1 MARMRTIRGAALLAM
16 MAAGT
21 GVTALAA
28 AEMEPA
34 PRQQFEHQGEVD
46 ALFAP
51 WARSDSPG
59 CSVAVTRD
67 GRTVLERGYGMADL
81 EQGVAIRPETVF
93 NMASVSK
100 QFTAA
105 SLLLLEQQGKLSV
118 DDDIRKYVPEI
129 PSYGKTITLRM
140 LANHTS
146 GMRDWPELLALA
158 GWNWV
163 DDVPPAWGLAMIAR
177 QKHLNFEPGSKYSY
191 SNTGYFLM
199 ALVVERVSGQ
209 TLGEFADRHIFKP
222 LGMLHSRFYDDRTM
236 IMKNRAVG
244 YLQRD
249 DGSIG
254 AWRPTYQVVGDGA
267 LLTTTGDMV
276 LWERNFLEPRL
287 GRDPA
292 GLIAKMVEPTRL
304 TGGKVSNYAFG
315 LELGEYR
322 GLKTVDHSGGIPG
335 YRTFMLRFPEQKLS
349 VQLMCNY
356 SAVQIRKLAYGVAEA
371 YLQDQFTAAAQPET
385 KRNEP
390 TKPASAPA
398 SQALPQFAGQY
409 YSDELAATY
418 TFTVDSAGLSSTV
431 GYLAPRRWQAS
442 GTDRFVD
449 AEEDGISIRFTR
461 QGGPGGKIS
470 GFTLSE
476 EDGIQALD
484 FKRVTGS
491 GR

>member
-1 MARMRTIRGAALLAM
+1 MAGKRTIRGAVLLVALATGM
-16 MAAGT
+16 GVAAT
-21 GVTALAA
+21 AA

-46 ALFAP
+46 ALFAQ
-51 WARSDSPG
+51 WARTDSPG
-59 CSVAVTRD
+59 CSVAVSRD
-67 GRTVLERGYGMADL
+67 GRIVLERGYGMADL

-105 SLLLLEQQGKLSV
+105 SLLLLEQQGKLSM
-118 DDDIRKYVPEI
+118 DDDIRKYVPEV

-146 GMRDWPELLALA
+146 GLRDWPELLALA

-163 DDVPPAWGLAMIAR
+163 DDVPPAWGLAMISR
-177 QKHLNFEPGSKYSY
+177 QKHLNFAPGSKYSY

-244 YLQRD
+244 YLQRE

-254 AWRPTYQVVGDGA
+254 VWRPTYQVVGDGA

-287 GRDPA
+287 GSNPA
-292 GLIAKMVEPTRL
+292 GLVARMVETPRL
-304 TGGKVSNYAFG
+304 TDGSASHYAMG
-315 LELGEYR
+315 LNVGEYR
-322 GLKTVDHSGGIPG
+322 GLKIVDHSGGIPG
-335 YRTFMLRFPEQKLS
+335 YRTFMLRFPEQKFS

-356 SAVQIRKLAYGVAEA
+356 SAVPVRKLAYGVAEA
-371 YLQDQFTAAAQPET
+371 YLQDQFIAAAPPET
-385 KRNEP
+385 KRGERVQRASEP
-390 TKPASAPA
+390 VG
-398 SQALPQFAGQY
+398 QALPQFAGQY
-409 YSDELAATY
+409 YSEELDATY
-418 TFTVDSAGLSSTV
+418 SFAVDGMGLASTV
-431 GYLAPRRWQAS
+431 GYLPPRHWRAS
-442 GTDRFVD
+442 GVDRFED
-449 AEEDGISIRFTR
+449 EEGTSIRFTR
-461 QGGPGGKIS
+461 QGGKLS
-470 GFTLSE
+470 GFTLSQE
-476 EDGIQALD
+476 EGIEALG
-484 FKRVTGS
+484 FKRVAGN
-491 GR
+491 GRK